1 MYIVDIDDYQKK
13 ENFDL
18 LVNQDEKKG
27 KVPKLKLDIQM
38 DLMGWHIHAMVSWPP
53 PPLDHVWLL
62 L

>member
-27 KVPKLKLDIQM
+27 KVPKLKLGIRM
-38 DLMGWHIHAMVSWPP
+38 DLMGWHTHAMVS
-53 PPLDHVWLL
+53 
-62 L
+62 